1 MISALLLTTAL
12 AQPLPDCSGGNRVE
26 QQVTCLVDG
35 DTGWEAGRKW
45 RYEAIDTPEVSQPEC
60 ERERELG
67 YTATD
72 RLRELMSG
80 GYRINGS
87 GESGYYDRYLVTIT
101 LLDGRDAGEVLIDEG
116 LAQRWPNEGNRW
128 CE

>member
-1 MISALLLTTAL
+1 MITALLLSTAL
-12 AQPLPDCSGGNRVE
+12 TQPLPDCSGGNRSE
-26 QQVTCLVDG
+26 RQVTCLVDG

-60 ERERELG
+60 DRERELG
-67 YTATD
+67 Y
-72 RLRELMSG
+72 
-80 GYRINGS
+80 RINWS
-87 GESGYYDRYLVTIT
+87 GESGYYGRDLVTIT
-101 LLDGRDAGEVLIDEG
+101 LPDGRDAGEVLIDEG